1 MSIHKYYR
9 PPSANI
15 GWKSSIMYN
24 KVLFQL
30 MLMGRGGLTIIGISQ
45 NLKFC
50 YVSLISSI
58 CNSPFQTWG
67 EVLSSVGLKAEI
79 NNNNILSNTSYSII
93 SISVYLFLVTCVT
106 HLYLKKFSYPGVIN
120 PNKLVPLLPKKTKFN
135 NSLRAALLMDSY
147 ICIQW
152 EFLAFFLAMF
162 AIFRSQHI
170 WQLCPRECLNC
181 FPFNLNS
188 WKYDSN
194 AIPVWNMRRR
204 WDMSEITCRH
214 ISQFTSTKKLTFHLL
229 ALLTKPNKFL

>member
-1 MSIHKYYR
+1 M
-9 PPSANI
+9 
-15 GWKSSIMYN
+15 
-24 KVLFQL
+24 
-30 MLMGRGGLTIIGISQ
+30 
-45 NLKFC
+45 
-50 YVSLISSI
+50 
-58 CNSPFQTWG
+58 
-67 EVLSSVGLKAEI
+67 
-79 NNNNILSNTSYSII
+79 
-93 SISVYLFLVTCVT
+93 
-106 HLYLKKFSYPGVIN
+106 SYPGVIN

-170 WQLCPRECLNC
+170 WQLCPGECLNC

-214 ISQFTSTKKLTFHLL
+214 ISDPQRNMKYKKYEIWKIWNLKNMKHEKYEIWGEKMRWNMSEILNLSKHFSIHIHKETHFSSSSTF
-229 ALLTKPNKFL
+229 NKSN